1 MRNLYNL
8 LDRIQSCNQRVTG
21 ERRRGCQLPKQWSPD
36 IPHMRALQWS
46 AAGVE
51 WHRWVTVTQSP
62 DTGGALTLTS
72 AEVTPDW
79 RDRAEKWRQW
89 YDRNMETRLTRGRSQ
104 DSGMLCL
111 AFLVQQ
117 FYKHKTPDIM
127 RVDFVISINLLV
139 CTLRFVTRKSA
150 LHSHYSLET
159 VCLATFSPQFR
170 QMISRLYKIGVH
182 YFGPFMPDINGE
194 QFCCATCLQ
203 RLQSC
208 NYSASK
214 SAWISIQGLLYPQAR
229 GQAGPG
235 LTEDWAGDALE
246 YGRLL
251 FSGVWISLVLNLCRF
266 ERPEPISVHTVL
278 NACAN
283 CLQPLLAGQFH
294 IRNAMLSAGLNQL

>member
-1 MRNLYNL
+1 MVSRW
-8 LDRIQSCNQRVTG
+8 SVVTSS
-21 ERRRGCQLPKQWSPD
+21 EC
-36 IPHMRALQWS
+36 
-46 AAGVE
+46 E
-51 WHRWVTVTQSP
+51 WHNLQTTF
-62 DTGGALTLTS
+62 TS

-79 RDRAEKWRQW
+79 RDREEKWRQW

-117 FYKHKTPDIM
+117 LYKHKSPDIL

-170 QMISRLYKIGVH
+170 RMISRLYKIGMH

-229 GQAGPG
+229 GQAS
-235 LTEDWAGDALE
+235 LKIVMVMHSNMDD
-246 YGRLL
+246 YY
-251 FSGVWISLVLNLCRF
+251 SLVFEYHLCWIYVDLRDQSQSLF
-266 ERPEPISVHTVL
+266 IWR
-278 NACAN
+278 
-283 CLQPLLAGQFH
+283 
-294 IRNAMLSAGLNQL
+294 

>member
-1 MRNLYNL
+1 MS
-8 LDRIQSCNQRVTG
+8 DRRETEGLSVAKTVITRY
-21 ERRRGCQLPKQWSPD
+21 P
-36 IPHMRALQWS
+36 ALELSSGQQ
-46 AAGVE
+46 AE
-51 WHRWVTVTQSP
+51 WHRWVWVTQSP

-111 AFLVQQ
+111 AFLVHQ
-117 FYKHKTPDIM
+117 FYKHKTPDIL

-229 GQAGPG
+229 GQAVPG
-235 LTEDWAGDALE
+235 LTEDCAGDALE

-266 ERPEPISVHTVL
+266 ERPEPISVHMVL